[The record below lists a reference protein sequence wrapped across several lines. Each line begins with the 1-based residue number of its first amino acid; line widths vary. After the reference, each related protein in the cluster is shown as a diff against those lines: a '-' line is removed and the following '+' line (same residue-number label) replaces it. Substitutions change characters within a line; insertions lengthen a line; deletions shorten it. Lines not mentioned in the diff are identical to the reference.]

1 MGCCFSSAA
10 EPDPPGLEPGDGRLS
25 EDQDPELATRI
36 HRAGQEPGNPKK
48 EAKLKLFGG
57 RTSDGRPTR
66 ARSLG
71 QVLFG
76 TGVELVKSKGPKSTI
91 GKIKAGVA
99 AGVDLEDDDMTEAMT
114 TPNAAALEAALA
126 DEREAEARMVSPEA
140 RKAAEAAAAEAAAA
154 EAAAAEAAAEAA
166 AAEAAA
172 AGSAAVAEAEA
183 KARAEAEA
191 QEARVSAAKLNAD
204 LAARVATNAAKPKP
218 AAPPAVDLDDETRAF
233 ETFLGYE
240 GEVQRTVRALLER
253 GPAASPKGWR
263 ERQRGRD
270 LFTLLGMEEATRN
283 TAFLVALQTKPLLR
297 PAQGRAL
304 KSYVILCD
312 AMLNKLMPRIPSMAR
327 GVAPFVSAYLS
338 TVSQHRDLAKMAFPD
353 GISRGF

>member
-1 MGCCFSSAA
+1 LPHFPDWDCECEALLTSVCLSVALFACSSCAMGCCFSSAA

-126 DEREAEARMVSPEA
+126 DEREAEARMVSP
-140 RKAAEAAAAEAAAA
+140 
-154 EAAAAEAAAEAA
+154 
-166 AAEAAA
+166 
-172 AGSAAVAEAEA
+172 
-183 KARAEAEA
+183 
-191 QEARVSAAKLNAD
+191 
-204 LAARVATNAAKPKP
+204 
-218 AAPPAVDLDDETRAF
+218 
-233 ETFLGYE
+233 
-240 GEVQRTVRALLER
+240 
-253 GPAASPKGWR
+253 
-263 ERQRGRD
+263 
-270 LFTLLGMEEATRN
+270 
-283 TAFLVALQTKPLLR
+283 
-297 PAQGRAL
+297 
-304 KSYVILCD
+304 
-312 AMLNKLMPRIPSMAR
+312 
-327 GVAPFVSAYLS
+327 
-338 TVSQHRDLAKMAFPD
+338 
-353 GISRGF
+353 